1 MRLKPF
7 LYRKWSSYNGGK
19 DKEGGLSRG
28 YSLEIHDLCNFY
40 FRLTLSISFLK
51 LCGKLCSWFPVSRHA
66 LYMIFS
72 PTTLFLWHHMQYWQL
87 HAFELFSYWN
97 GKPTTSSHLGYVCW
111 SVWNL
116 LQIHLSLQNWPSP
129 SSSCSPVSWKICWMH
144 P

>member
-51 LCGKLCSWFPVSRHA
+51 LCWEIVLLISCFQACLVHD
-66 LYMIFS
+66 
-72 PTTLFLWHHMQYWQL
+72 FLTNNFVPL
-87 HAFELFSYWN
+87 
-97 GKPTTSSHLGYVCW
+97 TS
-111 SVWNL
+111 
-116 LQIHLSLQNWPSP
+116 
-129 SSSCSPVSWKICWMH
+129 
-144 P
+144 